1 MAPAPGGGGGGGREL
16 CAAISCSSIAS
27 MGRRLCTM
35 LALAACCSLSNDFGG
50 RLMDFKAPSTRR
62 RMMSLKLN
70 IESPVSALA
79 IAEAAGG
86 GPGGGGPDDDDDD
99 ELGAWRRST
108 SMRIAPAPG
117 GGGGGPP
124 SLIIITGSSSR
135 FGRLMAS
142 RMALMCTRISSLCPV
157 TPLAN
162 SAVSWCALPVN
173 AFI

>member
-1 MAPAPGGGGGGGREL
+1 MAPAPGGGGGGGL
-16 CAAISCSSIAS
+16 CAAIACSSIAS
-27 MGRRLCTM
+27 IGRRLCTM
-35 LALAACCSLSNDFGG
+35 LALAACCSLSSDFCG
-50 RLMDFKAPSTRR
+50 RLMDFNAPSTRR

-79 IAEAAGG
+79 IAEAVGG
-86 GPGGGGPDDDDDD
+86 GPGGGGPDDDD
-99 ELGAWRRST
+99 ELACAWRRST

-142 RMALMCTRISSLCPV
+142 RMAFMWTRISSLWPV
-157 TPLAN
+157 MPLAI